1 MPLLLGDPVKDAAML
16 RAQSPLSHAAAIRQP
31 LLLAYGEKD
40 RRVPLI
46 HGEAF
51 RKALQAAPGRAP
63 DSLEWQVYADEGHG
77 WRAPVNDID
86 FWNRSARF
94 LDRHLSASP

>member
-1 MPLLLGDPVKDAAML
+1 MRPRFAF
-16 RAQSPLSHAAAIRQP
+16 P

-77 WRAPVNDID
+77 LAC
-86 FWNRSARF
+86 AR
-94 LDRHLSASP
+94 P